1 MERLVVVG
9 LSWRQEGP
17 EGLARYTIG
26 PDAIA
31 TALPAMRDRIGA
43 RGMVYIS
50 TCNRVE
56 WVLDVGEAADAAE
69 WRRRVF
75 SAVEDHE
82 PAPGE
87 AERRFRAW
95 VGEGAV
101 EHLFLVSTGLDSLRI
116 GETDV
121 HGQVRIALD
130 RAREHRLTT
139 PRLELVL
146 EEALRVAR
154 RVRGNTELGRGHVS
168 LAEVA
173 HQRAHQRLVET
184 PGSVA
189 LVGVSAM
196 TERCARSLVEAGSR
210 IVVVNRT
217 EARAEVLAREV
228 GGTARSLEG
237 FQADP
242 DPVEVVITATGSAQ
256 PILQEATLLELARRA
271 PSGRAPLVI
280 DLAIPADVDPE
291 DAKRIGIE
299 RVGIEE
305 IFADAEQNRAARLL
319 EAADARVQ
327 LDEALA
333 SFRVR
338 LAEWSLAP
346 TLARL
351 QEHYR
356 DVAKEATER
365 LLRRELKH
373 LAEGDQAA
381 VHRWSEALA
390 RKLAHLPATGL
401 RTLSQSHGLPAVSAF
416 LSSSPDLRE
425 SVYARGSEAA
435 QVQSGD
441 AETPRVVGVD
451 SPRNFTS
458 EDTRADHAKPDSI
471 HVNGTVHNGVDLSA
485 ANRPRTGLEGG
496 LR

>member
-9 LSWRQEGP
+9 FSWRQEGP
-17 EGLARYTIG
+17 EGLARYAIC

-43 RGMVYIS
+43 QGMVYIS

-56 WVLDVGEAADAAE
+56 WVLDVGEPADAAE

-75 SAVEDHE
+75 SAVEDQE
-82 PAPGE
+82 PQPGE

-95 VGEGAV
+95 VGEGAI
-101 EHLFLVSTGLDSLRI
+101 EHLFLVATGLDSVRI

-121 HGQVRIALD
+121 HGQIRTALD

-154 RVRGNTELGRGHVS
+154 RVRGHTGLGRGHVS

-173 HQRAHQRLVET
+173 HERARRRLGQI
-184 PGSVA
+184 PGAVA
-189 LVGVSAM
+189 LIGISTM
-196 TERCARSLVEAGSR
+196 TERCARSLAADGNRLV
-210 IVVVNRT
+210 IVNRT
-217 EARAEVLAREV
+217 KTRAEALTQEV
-228 GGTARSLEG
+228 GGVARDLDAFRS
-237 FQADP
+237 DP
-242 DPVEVVITATGSAQ
+242 DPVEVVITATGSAE
-256 PILQEATLLELARRA
+256 PVLKEATLRELVRRA
-271 PSGRAPLVI
+271 PSGLPPLII
-280 DLAIPADVDPE
+280 DLAIPPDTDPE
-291 DAKRIGIE
+291 ESARAGVE

-305 IFADAEQNRAARLL
+305 ILADAEQNRATRLL
-319 EAADARVQ
+319 EAADARVH

-356 DVAKEATER
+356 DVAREAAER
-365 LLRRELKH
+365 LLRRELKD
-373 LAEGDQAA
+373 LAEADQAA
-381 VHRWSEALA
+381 VRRWSEALA

-425 SVYARGSEAA
+425 SVYARSNDSALLQA
-435 QVQSGD
+435 SG
-441 AETPRVVGVD
+441 ANMER
-451 SPRNFTS
+451 SP
-458 EDTRADHAKPDSI
+458 
-471 HVNGTVHNGVDLSA
+471 L
-485 ANRPRTGLEGG
+485 
-496 LR
+496 